1 MIVIKTPDIYLK
13 EWYHKKETAVKTAF
27 FAAVIFGL
35 MTHLYQFTNKL
46 YNYDELAN
54 TPGGNGASVEQ
65 GRWFLKWMGDVLLK
79 HFGGVYSLPLLN
91 GVLSLLLL
99 AVSAALIV
107 EMFQVD
113 NWVLAAFIGG
123 FVVVFPSIV
132 CMFFYMFTAV
142 FYAVGILFSV
152 LAAYLVVRYPKSLP
166 AHLAAVFLLACSLGV
181 YQAYFPNTVCLLVI
195 SVILLA
201 AFKEEKKTW
210 KEIIFTAL
218 RYVGVL
224 AVGMILYF
232 LINSAVLN
240 YYGIDMINY
249 QGGSSMGRIT
259 IPQLLSAIKRSYHD
273 FLALGYDNVLVLNAT
288 GLIRKCYRAVMVL
301 FGISALSLLYFEKG
315 EWLKKIL
322 MLAGFLVLP
331 VSMFLVYIMA
341 PDAQTY
347 TLMGYAVVYLLI
359 FFAVWTDYFC
369 RKVSCK
375 ELIKTGFQWISELIS
390 LVLLVTYIWYG
401 NGCYM
406 SLEYTKNHDMSYF
419 QTMVTQIKCVE
430 GYEDTL
436 PVAFVG
442 NVIDDA
448 TNNQGSLMG
457 PVFAING
464 KAESNVNMFSRVH
477 IITQYLGFAPTICG
491 YEETKACME
500 LEEVKNMPSYP
511 DDGSIRVV
519 NGIVVVKFSDYE

>member
-1 MIVIKTPDIYLK
+1 
-13 EWYHKKETAVKTAF
+13 
-27 FAAVIFGL
+27 
-35 MTHLYQFTNKL
+35 
-46 YNYDELAN
+46 
-54 TPGGNGASVEQ
+54 
-65 GRWFLKWMGDVLLK
+65 
-79 HFGGVYSLPLLN
+79 
-91 GVLSLLLL
+91 
-99 AVSAALIV
+99 
-107 EMFQVD
+107 
-113 NWVLAAFIGG
+113 
-123 FVVVFPSIV
+123 
-132 CMFFYMFTAV
+132 
-142 FYAVGILFSV
+142 
-152 LAAYLVVRYPKSLP
+152 
-166 AHLAAVFLLACSLGV
+166 
-181 YQAYFPNTVCLLVI
+181 
-195 SVILLA
+195 
-201 AFKEEKKTW
+201 
-210 KEIIFTAL
+210 
-218 RYVGVL
+218 
-224 AVGMILYF
+224 
-232 LINSAVLN
+232 
-240 YYGIDMINY
+240 
-249 QGGSSMGRIT
+249 
-259 IPQLLSAIKRSYHD
+259 
-273 FLALGYDNVLVLNAT
+273 
-288 GLIRKCYRAVMVL
+288 MVL

-500 LEEVKNMPSYP
+500 LEEVKNMPGYP

>member
-166 AHLAAVFLLACSLGV
+166 AHLAAVFLFSLFSWCVSGI
-181 YQAYFPNTVCLLVI
+181 FPQYRL
-195 SVILLA
+195 
-201 AFKEEKKTW
+201 
-210 KEIIFTAL
+210 
-218 RYVGVL
+218 
-224 AVGMILYF
+224 
-232 LINSAVLN
+232 
-240 YYGIDMINY
+240 
-249 QGGSSMGRIT
+249 SSGN
-259 IPQLLSAIKRSYHD
+259 L
-273 FLALGYDNVLVLNAT
+273 
-288 GLIRKCYRAVMVL
+288 CY
-301 FGISALSLLYFEKG
+301 
-315 EWLKKIL
+315 
-322 MLAGFLVLP
+322 
-331 VSMFLVYIMA
+331 
-341 PDAQTY
+341 
-347 TLMGYAVVYLLI
+347 
-359 FFAVWTDYFC
+359 
-369 RKVSCK
+369 
-375 ELIKTGFQWISELIS
+375 LIS
-390 LVLLVTYIWYG
+390 
-401 NGCYM
+401 
-406 SLEYTKNHDMSYF
+406 
-419 QTMVTQIKCVE
+419 
-430 GYEDTL
+430 
-436 PVAFVG
+436 
-442 NVIDDA
+442 
-448 TNNQGSLMG
+448 
-457 PVFAING
+457 
-464 KAESNVNMFSRVH
+464 
-477 IITQYLGFAPTICG
+477 
-491 YEETKACME
+491 
-500 LEEVKNMPSYP
+500 
-511 DDGSIRVV
+511 SI
-519 NGIVVVKFSDYE
+519 